1 MSEGRGTSEGKGSR
15 EDLTVSPFYY
25 SSVNE
30 ITKPESLT
38 FTSHYFADRWMR
50 ELGPVGTA
58 IVVILRSHCYHNRK
72 RGELRDRVQLPVPQ
86 IAEEVGVSAKTVR
99 REMDGNR
106 ALQRFVRVHVEYAP
120 GRTPESVRRDANS
133 YQVAMDDPVHPQ
145 DEARLQ
151 EVIREKA
158 RQMEKGAEAEEDAK
172 ARAKQKQKPIGGK
185 SDGQKPCGQ
194 NDQAALGGV
203 DNLTRGR
210 DNLAPGTPI
219 LTRPSGQNDQ
229 ALRESFS
236 VLQNPLDSSLEFLL
250 TLFPDEE
257 VPPFNNASLSIWPRW
272 EDLAEAK
279 RASYLERAR
288 TELVAIHV
296 GSGIAPKPKLIEVRA
311 QNLYLAAQK
320 AGMQKEK

>member
-1 MSEGRGTSEGKGSR
+1 MSEGGGAG

-50 ELGPVGTA
+50 ELGPVGAA

-99 REMDGNR
+99 RELDGNR

-158 RQMEKGAEAEEDAK
+158 RQMEKGSDDEEDAK
-172 ARAKQKQKPIGGK
+172 ARAKRKQKPEGGK
-185 SDGQKPCGQ
+185 PEGQKPPGQ
-194 NDQAALGGV
+194 NDQAALRGG

-210 DNLAPGTPI
+210 DNVAPGTPK

-229 ALRESFS
+229 ALKESLS
-236 VLQNPLDSSLEFLL
+236 ILQNPLDSSPEFSLA
-250 TLFPDEE
+250 LFSDQEAS
-257 VPPFNNASLSIWPRW
+257 PPHPPQRW
-272 EDLAEAK
+272 GDLAEADQQP
-279 RASYLERAR
+279 YLDRAR
-288 TELVAIHV
+288 QELVAIHA
-296 GSGIAPKPKLIEVRA
+296 GSGITPKPKLIEVRA

-320 AGMQKEK
+320 KAAQKEG

>member
-1 MSEGRGTSEGKGSR
+1 MSEGGGTS

-50 ELGPVGTA
+50 ELGPVGAA

-72 RGELRDRVQLPVPQ
+72 RGELRDRVQLPASQ
-86 IAEEVGVSAKTVR
+86 IAEEVGVSPKTVR
-99 REMDGNR
+99 RELDGNR

-133 YQVAMDDPVHPQ
+133 YRVAMDDPVHPL

-158 RQMEKGAEAEEDAK
+158 RHMEKGAEAEEDAK
-172 ARAKQKQKPIGGK
+172 ARAKRRQKP
-185 SDGQKPCGQ
+185 PGQ
-194 NDQAALGGV
+194 NDQADPGGM
-203 DNLTRGR
+203 DNLTRGI
-210 DNLAPGTPI
+210 DNLAPGTPK
-219 LTRPSGQNDQ
+219 LTRGSGQNDQ

-236 VLQNPLDSSLEFLL
+236 VLQNPLESSPEFSL
-250 TLFPDEE
+250 TLFSEGGE
-257 VPPFNNASLSIWPRW
+257 PPLKNLLFDAWPRW
-272 EDLAEAK
+272 EDLGEAE
-279 RASYLERAR
+279 RAPYLERAQA
-288 TELVAIHV
+288 ELAAIHA
-296 GSGIAPKPKLIEVRA
+296 GSGVTPKPKLIEVRA
-311 QNLYLAAQK
+311 QNLYLLGFHGRMDELSVYWSLSCLRK
-320 AGMQKEK
+320 NSMSL

>member
-1 MSEGRGTSEGKGSR
+1 MS

-50 ELGPVGTA
+50 ELGPVGAA

-72 RGELRDRVQLPVPQ
+72 RGELRDRVQLPVLQ

-99 REMDGNR
+99 RELDGNR

-145 DEARLQ
+145 DETRLQ

-158 RQMEKGAEAEEDAK
+158 RQMEKGAEDEEDAK
-172 ARAKQKQKPIGGK
+172 ARAKQKQKLAGGK
-185 SDGQKPCGQ
+185 GDGQKPCGQ
-194 NDQAALGGV
+194 NDQAAPGGV

-210 DNLAPGTPI
+210 DNLAPGTPK

-229 ALRESFS
+229 TLRESFS
-236 VLQNPLDSSLEFLL
+236 VLQNPLESSPESSL
-250 TLFPDEE
+250 TLFSEE
-257 VPPFNNASLSIWPRW
+257 EAPLNPPPLKDLPLRAWPRW
-272 EDLAEAK
+272 VDLPEAEQRPYLD
-279 RASYLERAR
+279 RAQQ
-288 TELVAIHV
+288 ELVAIHA
-296 GSGIAPKPKLIEVRA
+296 GSGIAPKPRLIEMRA

-320 AGMQKEK
+320 EAGLEED

>member
-1 MSEGRGTSEGKGSR
+1 MSEGRGISKRGTS

-99 REMDGNR
+99 RELDGNK

-158 RQMEKGAEAEEDAK
+158 RQMEKGAGDEEEAK
-172 ARAKQKQKPIGGK
+172 ARARQKQKPAGGKSDGQNGK
-185 SDGQKPCGQ
+185 SDGQKPSGQ
-194 NDQAALGGV
+194 NDQTAPEGV
-203 DNLTRGR
+203 DNLALGV

-229 ALRESFS
+229 ALKESFS
-236 VLQNPLDSSLEFLL
+236 VLQNPLDSYSDFSLA
-250 TLFPDEE
+250 LFSDEE
-257 VPPFNNASLSIWPRW
+257 VLPQPTP
-272 EDLAEAK
+272 AK
-279 RASYLERAR
+279 PCSA
-288 TELVAIHV
+288 
-296 GSGIAPKPKLIEVRA
+296 GGI
-311 QNLYLAAQK
+311 
-320 AGMQKEK
+320 

>member
-1 MSEGRGTSEGKGSR
+1 MSEGRGTSD
-15 EDLTVSPFYY
+15 DLTVSPFYY

-50 ELGPVGTA
+50 ELGPVGAA

-72 RGELRDRVQLPVPQ
+72 RGEL
-86 IAEEVGVSAKTVR
+86 E
-99 REMDGNR
+99 GNC
-106 ALQRFVRVHVEYAP
+106 ALQRFVRVHVEYTP

-158 RQMEKGAEAEEDAK
+158 RQMEKGAEDEEDAK
-172 ARAKQKQKPIGGK
+172 ARAKQKPAARRAEDKKPPGHF
-185 SDGQKPCGQ
+185 
-194 NDQAALGGV
+194 DQAAAGGM

-210 DNLAPGTPI
+210 DNLALGTPI
-219 LTRPSGQNDQ
+219 LTRPSGQNDH
-229 ALRESFS
+229 ALKESFS
-236 VLQNPLDSSLEFLL
+236 VLQNPLDSSPEFSL
-250 TLFPDEE
+250 TLFSDEE
-257 VPPFNNASLSIWPRW
+257 VPPPTPQRW
-272 EDLAEAK
+272 EDMAEAEQRPYLD
-279 RASYLERAR
+279 RAQQ
-288 TELVAIHV
+288 ELVAIHA
-296 GSGIAPKPKLIEVRA
+296 GSGIMPKPRLIEMRA

-320 AGMQKEK
+320 GATRKEH

>member
-1 MSEGRGTSEGKGSR
+1 MSEGRGTSD
-15 EDLTVSPFYY
+15 DLTVSPFYY

-50 ELGPVGTA
+50 ELGPVGAA

-99 REMDGNR
+99 RELEGNC
-106 ALQRFVRVHVEYAP
+106 ALQRFVRVHVEYTP

-158 RQMEKGAEAEEDAK
+158 RQMEKGAEDEEDAK
-172 ARAKQKQKPIGGK
+172 ARAKQKPAARRAEDKKPPGHF
-185 SDGQKPCGQ
+185 
-194 NDQAALGGV
+194 DQAAAGGM

-210 DNLAPGTPI
+210 DNLALGTPI
-219 LTRPSGQNDQ
+219 LTRPSGQNDH
-229 ALRESFS
+229 ALKESFS
-236 VLQNPLDSSLEFLL
+236 VLQNPLDSSPEFSL
-250 TLFPDEE
+250 TLFSDEE
-257 VPPFNNASLSIWPRW
+257 VPPPTPQRW
-272 EDLAEAK
+272 EDMAEAEQRPYLD
-279 RASYLERAR
+279 RAQQ
-288 TELVAIHV
+288 ELVAIHA
-296 GSGIAPKPKLIEVRA
+296 GSGIMPKPRLIEMRA

-320 AGMQKEK
+320 GATRKEH